1 MLHFD
6 ADKKDPLYQQLYEQ
20 LKESILSGA
29 MPEGLKLPSIRAL
42 AEEMRTGRGT
52 VENAYAQ
59 LALEGYVTSRPKA
72 GFVVNPVQ
80 FPMHREAKSAAP
92 KQGPL
97 PGGEGGAKEGAAYD
111 FHYGNLD
118 AATFPYDTWRKLM
131 SEVMREAGRGTPYS
145 RGMHTYADASG
156 DPALRRELAN
166 YLYRSRGVKCE
177 PGQVVICSGLQP
189 SIIAILR
196 LLKNEFDV
204 VALEDPAYTGTKAV
218 YDCFACPSVAIP
230 VNQDGID
237 LKALADSPAKLAHI
251 APSHQFPTG
260 AVMPIG
266 RRMEIL
272 AWAESRG
279 SWIIEDDYDSELRY
293 NGRPIPSLQSID
305 AQGRVIYMG
314 TFSKALSPGMRM
326 SYMVLPARL
335 ATEFRTVFA
344 GFQCTVPWLEQAVL
358 TRFMAGGYWDKHL
371 RKICLIKKK
380 KHDVFVNTATRLF
393 GGRIRIHGHNA
404 GLHLLL
410 ELPEGPGEDE
420 LVAMAAGHGVKVY
433 PASPFWADKKRC
445 RENCLF
451 MGYGMLSEQDIA
463 AALERLHRAWAQ
475 K

>member
-1 MLHFD
+1 MLHLD
-6 ADKKDPLYQQLYEQ
+6 AGKKTPLYQQLYDQ
-20 LKESILSGA
+20 IKESILSGA
-29 MPEGLKLPSIRAL
+29 MAEGSKLPSIRAL
-42 AEEMRTGRGT
+42 AEEIRTGRNT
-52 VENAYAQ
+52 VESAYAQ
-59 LALEGYVTSRPKA
+59 LALEGYIASLPKA
-72 GFVVNPVQ
+72 RFIVNPVQ
-80 FPMHREAKSAAP
+80 HPMHHGEAALVPKRETPPDRQNQAR
-92 KQGPL
+92 
-97 PGGEGGAKEGAAYD
+97 ERFAYD

-131 SEVMREAGRGTPYS
+131 SEVMREASGGTLYS
-145 RGMHTYADASG
+145 EGMHTYSG
-156 DPALRRELAN
+156 ANGNLALRRELAN

-177 PGQVVICSGLQP
+177 PDQVVICSGLQP

-196 LLKNEFDV
+196 LLKDEFEV

-218 YDCFACPSVAIP
+218 YDCFGCPSVAIP

-237 LKALADSPAKLAHI
+237 LKALAASPARLVQI

-272 AWAESRG
+272 AWAESVG
-279 SWIIEDDYDSELRY
+279 GWIIEDDYDSELRY

-305 AQGRVIYMG
+305 SQGRVIYLG

-335 ATEFRTVFA
+335 AAAFRTVFA

-380 KHDVFVNTATRLF
+380 KHDVFVSTATRLF
-393 GGRIRIHGHNA
+393 GDRIRIHGHNA

-410 ELPEGPGEDE
+410 ELPGGPGEDE
-420 LVAMAAGHGVKVY
+420 LAAMAAGHGVKVY
-433 PASPFWADKKRC
+433 PASPFWTDRTRC
-445 RENCLF
+445 RQNCLF
-451 MGYGMLSEQDIA
+451 MGYGMLSERDIT
-463 AALERLHRAWAQ
+463 AALERLSHAWPQ
-475 K
+475 T